1 MRRNPKSKDWKS
13 KKQFEEFYELLK
25 STIISCWDPLHIK
38 DAQKNLSQV
47 LSLYSLDTDM
57 YCADCVP
64 LNSYNKGIY
73 YKLCNCEECQEGKD
87 GCEQKYCVCLY
98 DNVFLILEKVIE
110 LIRIEKIKLSH
121 YFEKNNSYYET
132 LFFFIAAFLI
142 TTEEKLISKEMI
154 REWLN
159 FYEKNINLITRILS
173 SDINT
178 INQLNDIYFKLEKE
192 YHKNPRKKNVY
203 EQNKTTRSSK
213 RITRRYN
220 I

>member
-13 KKQFEEFYELLK
+13 EQQFEDFYELLK
-25 STIISCWDPLHIK
+25 STIISCWDPIRIK
-38 DAQKNLSQV
+38 DAQIHFSQ
-47 LSLYSLDTDM
+47 LLNLYSLDTDR
-57 YCADCVP
+57 YCIDCLP
-64 LNSYNKGIY
+64 INSSNKGIH
-73 YKLCNCEECQEGKD
+73 YKFCTCERCQEGKD
-87 GCEQKYCVCLY
+87 GCKQNYCVCSY
-98 DNVFLILEKVIE
+98 DNVFSILEKVLE
-110 LIRIEKIKLSH
+110 LIKIEKRKLSYH
-121 YFEKNNSYYET
+121 FDKNNSYYET

-173 SDINT
+173 SDINI